1 MSSFTGLCT
10 SKFFKNSLWIKN
22 IVISHSLCTESM
34 EVFCVNLCIEN
45 KKNLLNAFVYNQMIG
60 KFFSIQ

>member
-1 MSSFTGLCT
+1 
-10 SKFFKNSLWIKN
+10 
-22 IVISHSLCTESM
+22 M

-60 KFFSIQ
+60 KFF